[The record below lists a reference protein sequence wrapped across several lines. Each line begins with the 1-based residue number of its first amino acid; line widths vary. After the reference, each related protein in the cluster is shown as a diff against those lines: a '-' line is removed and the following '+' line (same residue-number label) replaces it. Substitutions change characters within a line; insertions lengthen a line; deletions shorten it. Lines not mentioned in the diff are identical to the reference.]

1 MTPTMLVDGEG
12 RSYVRYDEWM
22 STDAQLAEALRQG
35 DCLRRDLAEAK
46 RHLAAVV
53 NEEREEAYHDVL
65 AEALDCG
72 CARRIVAR
80 LRARWTEEANH
91 DPH

>member
-46 RHLAAVV
+46 RHL
-53 NEEREEAYHDVL
+53 
-65 AEALDCG
+65 
-72 CARRIVAR
+72 RIV
-80 LRARWTEEANH
+80 LGHYTEHHDWTPGHAASGRTTCPQCRNLDAAQAWLDAH
-91 DPH
+91 R